1 MFAVGLYAGALFVGA
16 GETAQDS
23 HQRQSGQDSY
33 ERAEPLFDR
42 LRHHEPL
49 KSPAVRP
56 CILTYRA
63 CHVLFSLVKT
73 SPVIEVRRSLRV
85 SYHMR
90 FG

>member
-49 KSPAVRP
+49 KSHAVRA
-56 CILTYRA
+56 CIFAHRA
-63 CHVLFSLVKT
+63 CHVLSSLVST
-73 SPVIEVRRSLRV
+73 SPVIRVKRSVRASN
-85 SYHMR
+85 HMR